1 MSLLGAVLAAV
12 CFGAASVLQ
21 AQAARETQD
30 SAGID
35 PRLLV
40 RLVRSWR
47 FIVGV
52 SLDCLGFVFEF
63 AALRTLPLFLVQ
75 AAVASSLA
83 VTALLASRVMRERL
97 GLIEWTGV
105 AAVCVGLAL
114 LGLSAGREGTS
125 DPGGLFDVVVA
136 ITVIVLGLA
145 AIAIA
150 GTGEPFRSIGLG
162 LCAGLNFGVVALSA
176 RTLTQLDPL
185 RLVREPSVYLL
196 VAGGLLGFLLYTTAL
211 QRGSVTTA
219 TAAMVL
225 GETAAPA
232 GVGLMVLRDSARP
245 GFASVAVFGF
255 VLAVAGALSLAR
267 FGELQP
273 SSS

>member
-1 MSLLGAVLAAV
+1 
-12 CFGAASVLQ
+12 
-21 AQAARETQD
+21 
-30 SAGID
+30 
-35 PRLLV
+35 
-40 RLVRSWR
+40 
-47 FIVGV
+47 
-52 SLDCLGFVFEF
+52 
-63 AALRTLPLFLVQ
+63 
-75 AAVASSLA
+75 
-83 VTALLASRVMRERL
+83 
-97 GLIEWTGV
+97 
-105 AAVCVGLAL
+105 
-114 LGLSAGREGTS
+114 
-125 DPGGLFDVVVA
+125 
-136 ITVIVLGLA
+136 
-145 AIAIA
+145 
-150 GTGEPFRSIGLG
+150 
-162 LCAGLNFGVVALSA
+162 
-176 RTLTQLDPL
+176 
-185 RLVREPSVYLL
+185 VYLL